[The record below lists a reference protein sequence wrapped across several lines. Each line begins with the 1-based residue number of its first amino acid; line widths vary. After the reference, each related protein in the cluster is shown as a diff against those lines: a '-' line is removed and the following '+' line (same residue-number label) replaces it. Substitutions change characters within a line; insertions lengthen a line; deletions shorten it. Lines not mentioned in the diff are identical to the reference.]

1 MQVSDHTAL
10 ISGFGWPD
18 DPAYNR
24 TIVTYAMPTALPA
37 YQANSDN
44 DNAAFFNSFT
54 AVTGAVA
61 DLARSAM
68 DTWESVASIQLVEVT
83 SADADIMLGL
93 YDLELSDTQDAIGY
107 AYYPG
112 TTLSGNNITGDV
124 FIDKDHG
131 DSLYLWLH
139 EIGHALGLKHPHE
152 GDVQLTDI
160 LDNVQTTVMSY
171 NGFVVNGLGHL
182 DDDAMAANYGNH
194 AQTNLYVSKHE
205 AQTRATGTF
214 MENIKDYGGARFDA
228 ANDWILIGEVDVQL
242 DGDSELV
249 YVNPTLGRW
258 ATLGPDSN
266 DLINFNNHGQGG
278 DTRIVG
284 IYVDPLV
291 FSGVVAAGGDHDS
304 QQRFANDLAINNIN
318 VVLGAGDYDRDGLQE
333 VYLKTADDSA
343 YLHAYMH
350 SDGNIQYANYQS
362 QEQMVAYLDQHQF
375 NDYADWLT
383 A

>member
-10 ISGFGWPD
+10 ISGFGWPA
-18 DPAYNR
+18 DPTYNR
-24 TIVTYAMPTALPA
+24 TVVTYAMPAALPT
-37 YQANSDN
+37 YQANSSN
-44 DNAAFFNSFT
+44 DNATFFNSFT
-54 AVTGAVA
+54 PVTGAAA

-68 DTWESVASIQLVEVT
+68 DTWESVADIQLVEVT

-93 YDLELSDTQDAIGY
+93 YDLGVSDTRDALGY

-152 GDVQLTDI
+152 GDVRLTDI
-160 LDNVQTTVMSY
+160 LDNVQATVMSY

-182 DDDAMAANYGNH
+182 DDEAMAANYGNH
-194 AQTNLYVSKHE
+194 AQSNLYMSKYE
-205 AQTRATGTF
+205 AQTRASGPF
-214 MENIKDYGGARFDA
+214 LENIRDYDGTRFGNA
-228 ANDWILIGEVDVQL
+228 SDWALIGEADVQL
-242 DGDSELV
+242 DGDTELIFI
-249 YVNPTLGRW
+249 NPALGRW
-258 ATLGPDSN
+258 ATLGPDAN
-266 DLINFNNHGQGG
+266 DIINFNNHGQGG

-284 IYVDPLV
+284 VYVDPLV
-291 FSGVVAAGGDHDS
+291 ASGAVVAGSDHDS
-304 QQRFANDLAINNIN
+304 QQRLANDLAIGNIN

-333 VYLKTADDSA
+333 IYLKTADDTA

-362 QEQMVAYLDQHQF
+362 REQMVAYLDQNQF
-375 NDYADWLT
+375 SDYSDWFT